1 MVIKSS
7 IEGFLS
13 FGDYS
18 TWYRVTG
25 DLHSGLTPLVVVH
38 GGPGCSHD
46 YLENLEDLAQNGR
59 AVIHYDQVGGGRSTL
74 LPTKGG
80 KFWTVDLF
88 LRELDNLLDGLDLR
102 DDYHLLGQSWG
113 GMLAAEHAVRQPI
126 GLSSLILS
134 NSPASMVL
142 WSSEA
147 KVLRAKM
154 DPAVAEILDCHEARG
169 TTSDPEYVEATQV
182 YYDEHVC
189 RVVPNPPELV
199 RTTKFMARD
208 STVYHVMN
216 GPNEFRCVGT
226 LKDWTIEDRAHNISV
241 PTLLLSGRYDE
252 ATPRTVQ
259 PFYDTIP
266 GARWEIFES
275 SSHMPFIE
283 ERERF
288 IEIVD
293 DFLRE
298 TSGQGSSTSAMTVR
312 KGGSS

>member
-1 MVIKSS
+1 MVVASS
-7 IEGFLS
+7 IEGLLS
-13 FGDYS
+13 FGDVS

-25 DLHSGLTPLVVVH
+25 NIHSGLTPLVVVH

-46 YLENLEDLAQNGR
+46 YLENLAGLAQDGR

-74 LPTKGG
+74 LPTKGEE
-80 KFWTVDLF
+80 FWTIDLF
-88 LRELDNLLDGLDLR
+88 LRELENLLEGLGVR

-113 GMLAAEHAVRQPI
+113 GMLAAEHAVRRPR
-126 GLSSLILS
+126 GLRSLILS
-134 NSPASMVL
+134 NSPASMAL

-147 KVLRAKM
+147 KVLRSRM
-154 DPAVAEILDCHEARG
+154 DPPVAEVLDRHEAEG
-169 TTSDPEYVEATQV
+169 TVTDPEYLRATQV
-182 YYDEHVC
+182 YYDLHVC

-199 RTTKFMARD
+199 RTTQFMSRD
-208 STVYHVMN
+208 STVYNVMN
-216 GPNEFRCVGT
+216 GPNEFHCVGT
-226 LKDWTIEDRAHNISV
+226 LKDWTIEERAHRIAV

-259 PFYDTIP
+259 PFYEAIR

-288 IEIVD
+288 LEVVD
-293 DFLRE
+293 AFLTDTDDQQSRDSLRE
-298 TSGQGSSTSAMTVR
+298 SFVGEAS
-312 KGGSS
+312 